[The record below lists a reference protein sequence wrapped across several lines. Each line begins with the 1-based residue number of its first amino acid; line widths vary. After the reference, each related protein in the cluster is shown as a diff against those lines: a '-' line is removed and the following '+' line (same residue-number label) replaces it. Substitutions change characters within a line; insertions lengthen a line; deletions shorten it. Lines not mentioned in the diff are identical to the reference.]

1 MDTREFPVLTD
12 EDGKLVDRLSVS
24 LNDDAACVFAYLL
37 LRGKREHFASEP
49 ATRLAVRIGTS
60 LSREVTADALTT
72 LEEQDLITATTV
84 QNEARGR
91 PPTAWR
97 APKSI
102 ETVVRQVDERHA
114 AALLG
119 QAKTVA
125 TALGADNFEESVS
138 DSIKERTAPEQLRLE
153 LNWHPNALH
162 APFFFAR
169 STDSYAENG
178 IDIAISHQRGS
189 GQALDSLAAGTAD
202 VALAGAATTVR
213 AREDGRPI
221 LPVAVLF
228 QRAMVVLYTTCESFG
243 GRFRSIK
250 QLRDR
255 RIGMSDTSETGL
267 LGRLF
272 LSQAGILDDVTVVDI
287 TGEEQAALRSG
298 RADVVTGSFADPQE
312 LRDEGCTVDSL
323 LVADQFPMYGPALV
337 TTERT
342 LRERQQALE
351 RFLVGTVMGWAEAVE
366 HPETAVRTVAR
377 NDTADERGLNRE
389 RRTFE
394 RAAAEFATGSAV
406 EKHGWGWQRAA
417 GWDRL
422 VTALNQADLLAE
434 SGT

>member
-12 EDGKLVDRLSVS
+12 EDRQLVNRLSVG
-24 LNDDAACVFAYLL
+24 LNVDTARVLAYLL
-37 LRGKREHFASEP
+37 LRGKTEHFAGEP

-60 LSREVTADALTT
+60 LNRETSADALTT
-72 LEEQDLITATTV
+72 LEERDLITATTV

-97 APKSI
+97 APESLETI
-102 ETVVRQVDERHA
+102 EHRVDEQHA

-125 TALGADNFEESVS
+125 TALGADSFEESS
-138 DSIKERTAPEQLRLE
+138 APLEERPAAEQLRLE
-153 LNWHPNALH
+153 LNWRPNALH
-162 APFFFAR
+162 APFFLAR
-169 STDSYAENG
+169 STDSYAKNG
-178 IDIAISHQRGS
+178 VDIAISHQRGS

-213 AREDGRPI
+213 ARADGRPI
-221 LPVAVLF
+221 LPVAVPF
-228 QRAMVVLYTTCESFG
+228 QRAMVVLYTTRTAFGCRFES
-243 GRFRSIK
+243 IE

-255 RIGMSDTSETGL
+255 RVGMSATSETGL

-272 LSQAGILDDVTVVDI
+272 LSQSGILDDVTVVAI

-312 LRDEGCTVDSL
+312 LRDGGCTVDSL

-337 TTERT
+337 TTEQT

-351 RFLVGTVMGWAEAVE
+351 RFLVGTVMGWAAAVE
-366 HPETAVRTVAR
+366 HPETAVRAVTG
-377 NDTADERGLNRE
+377 DETADERSLDRE

-406 EKHGWGWQRAA
+406 TKHGWGWQRAA

-422 VTALNQADLLAE
+422 VTALDQTDLLAE
-434 SGT
+434 PP

>member
-1 MDTREFPVLTD
+1 MDTQELPILTN
-12 EDGKLVDRLSVS
+12 EDRKLVDRLSVG
-24 LNDDAACVFAYLL
+24 LNIDTARVLAYLL
-37 LRGKREHFASEP
+37 LRGKTEHFADEP
-49 ATRLAVRIGTS
+49 ATRLVVRIGTS
-60 LSREVTADALTT
+60 LNREATADALTI

-91 PPTAWR
+91 PPTAWC

-102 ETVVRQVDERHA
+102 ETIVRQVDERHA
-114 AALLG
+114 AALLR

-125 TALGADNFEESVS
+125 TALGADPFKESVS
-138 DSIKERTAPEQLRLE
+138 DSIKERTAPEQLRLG
-153 LNWHPNALH
+153 LNWRPNALH
-162 APFFFAR
+162 APFFLAR
-169 STDSYAENG
+169 SADRYVENG
-178 IDIAISHQRGS
+178 IDIAISHQQGS
-189 GQALDSLAAGTAD
+189 GRALDSLAAGTAD
-202 VALAGAATTVR
+202 VALAGAAMMVR
-213 AREDGRPI
+213 TREVGRPI

-228 QRAMVVLYTTCESFG
+228 QRAMAVLYTTRETFG
-243 GRFRSIK
+243 GRFESIE
-250 QLRDR
+250 QLRNR
-255 RIGMSDTSETGL
+255 RVGMSGTAETGL

-323 LVADQFPMYGPALV
+323 LVADQFPMYGPTLV

-351 RFLVGTVMGWAEAVE
+351 RFLVGTVTGWAEAVE
-366 HPETAVRTVAR
+366 NPETAVRAVASD
-377 NDTADERGLNRE
+377 DTADERGLDNE

-394 RAAAEFATGSAV
+394 RAAAEFATRGAV
-406 EKHGWGWQRAA
+406 AKHGWGWQRAA

-422 VTALNQADLLAE
+422 VTALDQADLLAE
-434 SGT
+434 PL